1 MDLEAQPISN
11 FQLVKIITDELLFK
25 RAEKEGD
32 IALGTKVPESKLND
46 IVSEDGRNNFQTK
59 RLSYKEML
67 APIEENINPNNK
79 YIKEIRDKNSNE
91 VEFVSREKQ
100 MKKGSKDTGIGIFEN
115 FE

>member
-1 MDLEAQPISN
+1 
-11 FQLVKIITDELLFK
+11 
-25 RAEKEGD
+25 
-32 IALGTKVPESKLND
+32 
-46 IVSEDGRNNFQTK
+46 
-59 RLSYKEML
+59 ML

-100 MKKGSKDTGIGIFEN
+100 MKKGTKDTGIGIFEN